1 LSLQRTL
8 ARLAAALRPK
18 WHQSGAG
25 NFACQFAP
33 GISVVIPSR
42 NGRALLETCLPT
54 IASQS
59 FHLPVEIIVVDNGS
73 DDATPAWLSAH
84 YPAAHAILSPTPLSF
99 ARAVN
104 LGIAAASCSHV
115 CLLNNDMLLEPGF
128 FAALW
133 HAFDAVPD
141 LFCATAQILFP
152 PGVRREETGKAVMAQ
167 SGPDDFPVRCDEPLP
182 GEDLTW
188 VLYGSGGCSL
198 YDAAKLRALGNVDE
212 AYEPAYVEDLDL
224 GWRAWQQG
232 WPTVYVAGAVVEHR
246 HRATT
251 SRYYTAAELE
261 RVLEVNYL
269 KFLVRAVDSR
279 PLFLRLWTEALD
291 RLIRAGRAPAPLE
304 AAAIAL
310 EGGRLVRVQ
319 FREEDFLAVTDG
331 SVAVFPGEGSG
342 VGLLA
347 CPKLEKPPSEMLC
360 RYAAVVVVRGTTES
374 LAFRTARS
382 LAARR
387 WPGAISEVAA
397 PLPARP
403 DRTTSSPPTISSSS
417 PAS

>member
-1 LSLQRTL
+1 LSFDRTL
-8 ARLAAALRPK
+8 ARLAAAFRPK
-18 WHQSGAG
+18 WRRTPTPAP
-25 NFACQFAP
+25 AADPP

-42 NGRALLETCLPT
+42 TGRALLETCLPT
-54 IASQS
+54 VSSQS
-59 FHLPVEIIVVDNGS
+59 CHLPVEIIVVDNGS
-73 DDATPAWLSAH
+73 DDATPTWLADGWPQVRCIVS
-84 YPAAHAILSPTPLSF
+84 PAPLSF
-99 ARAVN
+99 ARSVN
-104 LGIAAASCSHV
+104 CGIAAARYSHV

-128 FAALW
+128 FEALW
-133 HAFDAVPD
+133 DAFAAVPD

-198 YDAAKLRALGNVDE
+198 YDAAKLRALGYVDE
-212 AYEPAYVEDLDL
+212 DYEPAYVEDMDL

-232 WPTVYVAGAVVEHR
+232 WPTVYVGGAVVEHR

-251 SRYYTAAELE
+251 SRYYTPAELD
-261 RVLEVNYL
+261 RVLEANYL

-279 PLFLRLWTEALD
+279 PLFRRLWNESVD
-291 RLIRAGRAPAPLE
+291 RLVRTGRTPGPRE

-310 EGGRLVRVQ
+310 EGGRLVRVR
-319 FREEDFLAVTDG
+319 FPEEDFLALTDG
-331 SVAVFPGEGSG
+331 SVAVFPGGGSG

-347 CPKLEKPPSEMLC
+347 RPRLETPSSELLS
-360 RYAAVVVVRGTTES
+360 RYAAVIVVRGTPENR
-374 LAFRTARS
+374 AYRAARA

-387 WPGAISEVAA
+387 WPGAISEEAA
-397 PLPARP
+397 ALPVRP
-403 DRTTSSPPTISSSS
+403 DRTTSGPATISS
-417 PAS
+417 